1 MNTFSIIIPVYNEQD
16 NIYNLILEIKKELSN
31 LYKYEIIIVD
41 DSSTDQ
47 TQSTLAKLNKEFSV
61 NIILNKINEGQSKSI
76 LNGIMHAKNDIIIT
90 IDGDGQNNPRDIKNL
105 INTFLTKKYDLV
117 AGIRKKRKD
126 NYIKKI
132 SSKIANYIR
141 AKYLDD
147 NCSDTGCA
155 LKIFNK
161 EIFLEFPFFDG
172 IHRFLPALFRGFGY
186 KIFFVDVDH
195 RFRMS
200 GKSKYGTINR
210 LFKGIKDMF
219 YVKKL
224 IKLKS
229 TKIRK

>member
-1 MNTFSIIIPVYNEQD
+1 VNTFSIIIPVYNEQD

-172 IHRFLPALFRGFGY
+172 IHRFLPALFKGYGY
-186 KIFFVDVDH
+186 KTYFINVDH
-195 RFRMS
+195 RPRKE
-200 GKSKYGTINR
+200 GKSNYGTIDR
-210 LFKGIKDMF
+210 LYRGIIDIIK
-219 YVKKL
+219 VRKIIKKN
-224 IKLKS
+224 ISK
-229 TKIRK
+229 

>member
-1 MNTFSIIIPVYNEQD
+1 VNTFSIIIPVYNEQD

-172 IHRFLPALFRGFGY
+172 IHRFLPALFKGFGY
-186 KIFFVDVDH
+186 RTTFVEVNH
-195 RFRMS
+195 RPRLK
-200 GKSKYGTINR
+200 GITKYGTTKR
-210 LFKGIKDMF
+210 LIKGIFDIIR
-219 YVKKL
+219 VKKML
-224 IKLKS
+224 
-229 TKIRK
+229 RKK